1 MIPILL
7 DSTKQLS
14 TLVNDQTCVKR
25 LTDCISCVVAEEAN
39 GAYTATLE
47 VPQTKANA
55 KLINAGALLKIKA
68 NPYDDLQIF
77 RVNSVTKDIDT
88 IQVEAQHIT
97 YDLSKTSVLPCS
109 ASSAPE
115 AMQVIKANMQG
126 GTDFELA
133 TNLTT
138 KANFKNAIPQSA
150 RALMGGQEDSLLDVY
165 GGYYYWD
172 NLIVTLGNRGSD
184 NGVEIRYGKNLIT
197 AEQEENIESMYTAVQ
212 PYITFNEETIVGTY
226 KTLVEKEPV
235 RVLNLDLSSEFES
248 DSETAPT
255 VSDIDKACEAYVTR
269 NNLTEPKVN
278 LSISYEDLQKYG
290 SQFKEEVKL
299 CDIVHVYFEKIGIN
313 AKARV
318 ISYEYDTLEEA
329 YNTVEIGN
337 VRSSLNDSIS
347 SIAQGTMSGTV
358 NSLQTAIGALRNS
371 ANENDRQIAK
381 AIDNFSQLITNGLG
395 LFTTTQTN
403 PDGSSQVILHNK
415 KNLADSDVWYTINSN
430 GFAISRDKGKT
441 WTSGIDK
448 DGNAVLNILSANIV
462 RAMQIYGTYI
472 SGGTITGGKIIS
484 PSIEFRPDSDD
495 ANKVS
500 MNGVILKLADGT
512 EKKGLLTRGKVT
524 MSEADYT
531 SIGNSNSCYE
541 ILNADTGEITLHGKK
556 SFSIFAGNIDTN
568 NYASI
573 YANPADMI
581 FSTSLR
587 KGDKFINP
595 VYYSEKNG
603 RLIVSQNFKQRG
615 TPVVSDSAIRI
626 LVSSGYVF
634 FFDDTGS
641 QLGSIKLN

>member
-7 DSTKQLS
+7 DNTQLLS

-25 LTDCISCVVAEEAN
+25 LTDCISCVITEEAN

-47 VPQTKANA
+47 VPQTEENA

-77 RVNSVTKDIDT
+77 RVNSVTKDINT
-88 IQVEAQHIT
+88 IQIEAQHIT
-97 YDLSKTSVLPCS
+97 YDLSKASVLPCS

-115 AMQVIKANMQG
+115 AMQVVKTNMQG
-126 GTDFELA
+126 GNDFELA

-138 KANFKNAIPQSA
+138 KANFKNTIPQSA
-150 RALMGGQEDSLLDVY
+150 RALMGGQEGSLLDVY

-172 NLIVTLGNRGSD
+172 NLTVTLGNRGSD
-184 NGVEIRYGKNLIT
+184 DGVEIRYGKNLIT
-197 AEQEENIESMYTAVQ
+197 AEQEENIENMFTAVQ
-212 PYITFNEETIVGTY
+212 PYVVFNGETIVGTY

-255 VSDIDKACEAYVTR
+255 VADINKKCEAYVKR

-278 LSISYEDLQKYG
+278 LSITYEDLQKYG

-299 CDIVHVYFEKIGIN
+299 CDIVHVYFEKIGID

-318 ISYEYDTLEEA
+318 ISYEYDTLKEV

-337 VRSSLNDSIS
+337 VRSSLGDSIG
-347 SIAQGTMSGTV
+347 SIAQGSMSGTV
-358 NSLQTAIGALRNS
+358 DSLQTAIGALRNS
-371 ANENDRQIAK
+371 TNKNDQQIAK

-415 KNLADSDVWYTINSN
+415 KNLSDSDVWYTINSN

-441 WTSGIDK
+441 WFSGIDK

-472 SGGTITGGKIIS
+472 NGGVIESPNIIFNPDGTGKNNVTMFPFTQKESSGEELKGMQIKGKAVHIVADKIYVGQYGYPATYILLDGAKTTLAGKEAIFISSKYGGIV
-484 PSIEFRPDSDD
+484 SDD
-495 ANKVS
+495 TGLWEYFKKTDGSNVS
-500 MNGVILKLADGT
+500 VINYNAVSDV
-512 EKKGLLTRGKVT
+512 LTISQSSK
-524 MSEADYT
+524 T
-531 SIGNSNSCYE
+531 STIG
-541 ILNADTGEITLHGKK
+541 I
-556 SFSIFAGNIDTN
+556 
-568 NYASI
+568 
-573 YANPADMI
+573 
-581 FSTSLR
+581 
-587 KGDKFINP
+587 
-595 VYYSEKNG
+595 
-603 RLIVSQNFKQRG
+603 
-615 TPVVSDSAIRI
+615 PVVSNEKIKIS
-626 LVSSGYVF
+626 LTTNKNFLY
-634 FFDDTGS
+634 FFDETGS
-641 QLGSIKLN
+641 ELGHLQLLK